1 MNLTSILNKAALGRV
16 IFGLVVLALVA
27 ASTYAISSPWVST
40 WGATAEEAQSALP
53 GDEVA
58 PQATTHSTRAVT
70 IEAFPEEV
78 WPWLMQLGWGR
89 GGFYSYNWIENLM
102 GADLHNADRIHPE
115 WQDLKVGDDIWMA
128 PAGRYGE
135 STKLQVAQIR
145 PNRALVT
152 GHPLADNAS
161 GAYKMAYKDSGAF
174 VLQPTEEGNTR
185 LIVRDRD
192 DMGSENLLS
201 AFFTNAIYRPGH
213 FIMERGQ
220 MLGIKALAEGA
231 QSERSV
237 IERVSF
243 VCVLAAALGLV
254 AMLFSR
260 RRWPGALIVAS
271 VGTCLATLVFFL
283 WYPSVVF
290 GIFLDLAV
298 LGALVWTYRPSKLA
312 KGPREIGGRH
322 TRWSS

>member
-1 MNLTSILNKAALGRV
+1 MNLTSILNKAALGQV
-16 IFGLVVLALVA
+16 ILGLVVLALVA
-27 ASTYAISSPWVST
+27 ASTYAIPSPWVST

-58 PQATTHSTRAVT
+58 PQATTRSTRVVT
-70 IEAFPEEV
+70 IEASPEEV
-78 WPWLMQLGWGR
+78 WPWFMQLGWGR
-89 GGFYSYNWIENLM
+89 GGYYSYNWIENLI

-115 WQDLKVGDDIWMA
+115 WQDLKVGD
-128 PAGRYGE
+128 E
-135 STKLQVAQIR
+135 IR

-161 GAYKMAYKDSGAF
+161 GAYKTAYKDSGAF
-174 VLQPTEEGNTR
+174 VLHPTEEGNTR

-231 QSERSV
+231 PSERSL
-237 IERVSF
+237 IERVSL

-312 KGPREIGGRH
+312 KGPQEIGGRH